1 MTPGTALERARLESW
16 PDEEI
21 VRRAPTLDR
30 PVFLVPV
37 SLFRGRIFRR
47 QEGRLSA
54 FAYSVHDA
62 PSDLKKLLTYRF
74 NREDLLFNIGRVID
88 LPSFLSSHRG
98 LGEARLARRLN
109 NSLQRELAQEERAV
123 WGPLLLPRRNDAAN
137 QCHPAPSM
145 PAAY

>member
-1 MTPGTALERARLESW
+1 VLLFLRARSPRLLSNRRSRLAAARPGAEFLL
-16 PDEEI
+16 EI
-21 VRRAPTLDR
+21 VRRAHDLER

-37 SLFRGRIFRR
+37 SLFRGRVFRR

-88 LPSFLSSHRG
+88 LPSFLSSHRV
-98 LGEARLARRLN
+98 GEGMLARR
-109 NSLQRELAQEERAV
+109 STTGCSASWWRSARSGARCCCRAT
-123 WGPLLLPRRNDAAN
+123 
-137 QCHPAPSM
+137 
-145 PAAY
+145 